1 MQRYHKKWK
10 MSQEIY
16 RDGPYILGNTVRY
29 LLADGE
35 ISDRKLDRDTPLSV
49 YVPNGDHDQFSL
61 FLKSSI
67 EPVPDIFDEPD
78 RLIAISDIEGNF
90 DGLISFLRNN
100 HVIDAN
106 FDWNFGNGHFLI
118 NGDLVDRG
126 AFPMAILWLIYK
138 LEKQA
143 EEAGGRVHV
152 VLGNHDLMNIQ
163 GWFDYAHT
171 DFQKA
176 VRAVT
181 GMPETDHAFRFLYS
195 DRHEIGRWLRSKPAV
210 LKIGNLL
217 FVHAGLSH
225 ELLPFRLTIPVINQI
240 VRQNLD
246 RDFYFSST
254 RDPVINTVMGKKG
267 PIWYRNLVREHDG
280 LPKASQQQ
288 LDQVLDYYQADKMI
302 IGHTVVPDISTDY
315 LGKLIKLDILHGQ
328 TKNSGMTKGI
338 LVENKKIYKIDDLGR
353 TMELCINE

>member
-1 MQRYHKKWK
+1 MPP
-10 MSQEIY
+10 EIY

-29 LLADGE
+29 LFDDGE
-35 ISDRKLDRDTPLSV
+35 ISDHELDRDAPMIV
-49 YVPNGDHDQFSL
+49 YVPNRDHDQFSF
-61 FLKSSI
+61 FLKSFI
-67 EPVPDIFDEPD
+67 KPVPDIFDEPD

-100 HVIDAN
+100 DVVDDN
-106 FDWNFGNGHFLI
+106 FDWNFGTGHLVI

-126 AFPMAILWLIYK
+126 AFPMVILWLIYK
-138 LEKQA
+138 LETQA
-143 EEAGGRVHV
+143 EDAGGRVHV

-163 GWFDYAHT
+163 GWFDYAH
-171 DFQKA
+171 DDYQRA

-181 GMPETDHAFRFLYS
+181 GMFETGHAFRFLYS

-210 LKIGNLL
+210 IKIGSLL

-225 ELLPFRLTIPVINQI
+225 ELLPFHLSIPAINQI

-254 RDPVINTVMGKKG
+254 HDPVISTVMGKKG

-315 LGKLIKLDILHGQ
+315 MGKLIKIDILHGQ
-328 TKNSGMTKGI
+328 TKNSGLTRGI
-338 LVENKKIYKIDDLGR
+338 WVENKKISKIDDLGR
-353 TMELCINE
+353 TMEL

>member
-1 MQRYHKKWK
+1 MPP
-10 MSQEIY
+10 EIY

-29 LLADGE
+29 LLDDGE
-35 ISDRKLDRDTPLSV
+35 IFDHVLDREAPLNV
-49 YVPNGDHDQFSL
+49 YVPNDDHDRFSL
-61 FLKSSI
+61 FLKPSI
-67 EPVPDIFDEPD
+67 GPVPDIFDEPD
-78 RLIAISDIEGNF
+78 RLIALADIEGNF

-100 HVIDAN
+100 AVIDDN
-106 FDWNFGNGHFLI
+106 FDWNFGTGHLVI

-171 DFQKA
+171 DYQKA

-181 GMPETDHAFRFLYS
+181 GMFETGHAFRFLYS

-210 LKIGNLL
+210 IKIGSLL

-225 ELLPFRLTIPVINQI
+225 ELLPYRLGIPEINRI

-246 RDFYFSST
+246 QDFYFSST
-254 RDPVINTVMGKKG
+254 RDPVIDVVMGKKG

-280 LPKASQQQ
+280 LPKASQEQ
-288 LDQVLDYYQADKMI
+288 LDQVLDYYQAEKMI
-302 IGHTVVPDISTDY
+302 IGHTVVPDIATDY
-315 LGKLIKLDILHGQ
+315 MGKLIKIDILHGQ
-328 TKNSGMTKGI
+328 IKNSGLTKGV
-338 LVENKKIYKIDDLGR
+338 LVENKKILKIDDLGR
-353 TMELCINE
+353 TREL